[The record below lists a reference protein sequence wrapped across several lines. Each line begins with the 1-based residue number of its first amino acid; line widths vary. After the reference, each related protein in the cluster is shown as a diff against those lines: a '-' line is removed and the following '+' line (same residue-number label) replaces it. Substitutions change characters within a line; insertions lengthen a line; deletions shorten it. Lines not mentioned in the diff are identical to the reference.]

1 MFLYLIICVFL
12 SLFFTRNIR
21 RYLPF
26 YFFLSFFFFLIN
38 LFLVYFSCSLSVGS
52 EFFFYKNFWIFLLFH
67 FYFFLVIKECSHTL
81 MCTSFGFYFFS
92 PHTLLLTLFQYLFRV
107 YKYHHHHHM
116 QRHGRH
122 DDDRTRINTV
132 LNVVCAREGQASNFR
147 KKNYTHTNS
156 YTTNRHMIF
165 FLRVRGDTTRHL

>member
-1 MFLYLIICVFL
+1 M
-12 SLFFTRNIR
+12 
-21 RYLPF
+21 
-26 YFFLSFFFFLIN
+26 
-38 LFLVYFSCSLSVGS
+38 
-52 EFFFYKNFWIFLLFH
+52 FLLFH

-147 KKNYTHTNS
+147 KKITHTQTRIRRTDIWFS
-156 YTTNRHMIF
+156 FWEWEEIQHGIFRRMRIGPELTYRHHMRSVIF
-165 FLRVRGDTTRHL
+165 ERVQKWNFPLPKKKNKRET